1 MTSRWQELKKEHLP
15 DTWRF
20 FSIAEVAYIL
30 GVSRRL
36 VSQWISD
43 GVLPAVRLGPGQRLV
58 RIRADD
64 LNAFVEK
71 YRTGEIP
78 VPTKRDEDGRKEQ
91 GGEA

>member
-1 MTSRWQELKKEHLP
+1 MTSCWQELKKEHLP

-58 RIRADD
+58 RVRAED
-64 LNAFVEK
+64 LNAFLEK
-71 YRTGEIP
+71 YRTGKIEQRQEEEP
-78 VPTKRDEDGRKEQ
+78 KE
-91 GGEA
+91 GGDA